1 MTKVLKLYQEVRLV
15 KIAVLQCDKT
25 LKSNAH
31 SAGEWYGNIY
41 LQKPRKHYTEEMW
54 YTEAAILS

>member
-1 MTKVLKLYQEVRLV
+1 MAKVLKLYQEVRLV

-31 SAGEWYGNIY
+31 SAGEW
-41 LQKPRKHYTEEMW
+41 
-54 YTEAAILS
+54 